1 MYMPVIPAV
10 PYLFIGLAR
19 YSVNPRISRDAL
31 VIKKKNLNKE
41 RENSSIL

>member
-31 VIKKKNLNKE
+31 VIKKKKSE
-41 RENSSIL
+41 QRKGK